1 MGVTTR
7 IAQTAPAAAVSWT
20 VYESV
25 KRFLSYYD
33 LDDYYQQTTP

>member
-20 VYESV
+20 VYETV
-25 KRFLSYYD
+25 KRLLAYSSSPVCF
-33 LDDYYQQTTP
+33 TPYPN

>member
-7 IAQTAPAAAVSWT
+7 IAQTAPSAAVSWT

-25 KRFLSYYD
+25 KRLIS
-33 LDDYYQQTTP
+33 